1 MPELRP
7 LKVAWILAVA
17 SVVLPGGFLYRDLSP
32 VALFFLGGVLLWI
45 FLRERQG
52 DLRPLG
58 VRDQILLLLPFLF
71 WTILTLR
78 LETLVVRFAD
88 LLLIL
93 AGVKFLGTRTPR
105 DILQIYLLGLLLLV
119 AAAVWR
125 FDLLYGALFA
135 LETALLISGLLF
147 LFAAQ
152 EGEKIPLALARRL
165 AFLGVLTTLGVFVLT
180 AFYFLF
186 LPRPQYTL
194 FSGPF
199 GSTVRTGLSDRVAPG
214 EIAALQEDPSVAF
227 RVRWL
232 SGPRPARPYFRVY
245 VYGNYHRGVWTAL
258 RKGRGGG
265 PRSLPGPRARVEI
278 LPQVETRALPVPG
291 YPLEVETVRGPV
303 AEPGPE
309 GTVVLKR
316 EVLEPSLWRLT
327 VVLTPFFPAES
338 PPEDFLRV
346 PRRIRLSLKRL
357 AEGLRRSDP
366 LETARAVEAFLRR
379 NYTYTLSPGPPSG
392 DPLLWFLFSSHRGHC
407 EYFATAMV
415 FLLRTLGIPAR
426 VVGGYAGGQWNP
438 FGGYYLLRE
447 KDAHTWVE
455 VWIQGKGW
463 MPFDP
468 TPASGFS
475 PRPSPF
481 RRWRLL
487 WDYLQFRWY
496 YWVVEYDFLKQMRLL
511 RHLAGGLGHRPRLRL
526 NPPRLRLPALV
537 ILLGPGLVAGVFL
550 LRRRRFTPV
559 ERLLRE
565 FSRYGWPR
573 RASETLGEY
582 LERVSRERP
591 DLSSELRTFCE
602 LYYQEVFGGQDTR
615 AAQKELLSRILRR
628 LRSR

>member
-186 LPRPQYTL
+186 LPRPQCTL

-232 SGPRPARPYFRVY
+232 SGLRPARPYFRV
-245 VYGNYHRGVWTAL
+245 
-258 RKGRGGG
+258 
-265 PRSLPGPRARVEI
+265 
-278 LPQVETRALPVPG
+278 
-291 YPLEVETVRGPV
+291 
-303 AEPGPE
+303 
-309 GTVVLKR
+309 
-316 EVLEPSLWRLT
+316 
-327 VVLTPFFPAES
+327 
-338 PPEDFLRV
+338 
-346 PRRIRLSLKRL
+346 
-357 AEGLRRSDP
+357 
-366 LETARAVEAFLRR
+366 
-379 NYTYTLSPGPPSG
+379 
-392 DPLLWFLFSSHRGHC
+392 
-407 EYFATAMV
+407 
-415 FLLRTLGIPAR
+415 
-426 VVGGYAGGQWNP
+426 
-438 FGGYYLLRE
+438 
-447 KDAHTWVE
+447 
-455 VWIQGKGW
+455 
-463 MPFDP
+463 
-468 TPASGFS
+468 
-475 PRPSPF
+475 
-481 RRWRLL
+481 
-487 WDYLQFRWY
+487 
-496 YWVVEYDFLKQMRLL
+496 
-511 RHLAGGLGHRPRLRL
+511 
-526 NPPRLRLPALV
+526 
-537 ILLGPGLVAGVFL
+537 
-550 LRRRRFTPV
+550 
-559 ERLLRE
+559 
-565 FSRYGWPR
+565 
-573 RASETLGEY
+573 
-582 LERVSRERP
+582 
-591 DLSSELRTFCE
+591 
-602 LYYQEVFGGQDTR
+602 
-615 AAQKELLSRILRR
+615 
-628 LRSR
+628 